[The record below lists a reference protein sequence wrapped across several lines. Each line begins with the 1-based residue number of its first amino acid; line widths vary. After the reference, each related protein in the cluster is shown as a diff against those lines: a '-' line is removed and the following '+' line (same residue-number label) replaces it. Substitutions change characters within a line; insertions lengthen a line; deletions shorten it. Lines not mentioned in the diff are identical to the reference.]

1 MYSGVY
7 FSQQTHS
14 HSGFFKSVK
23 QFHVIRFPLGL
34 WVLQTKAFTQS
45 QYKQW
50 ENLQK

>member
-23 QFHVIRFPLGL
+23 QFHVTHFPLGL
-34 WVLQTKAFTQS
+34 LVLQTSAFTHNQD
-45 QYKQW
+45 KQ
-50 ENLQK
+50 